1 MLVVILSYI
10 WIIRL
15 PELIR
20 VVIPELIHIFAAEPA
35 VLATRGTS
43 GYRRPHGLLPIR
55 RVGSDPSCELLACLP
70 RELSL
75 LLQLLVI

>member
-10 WIIRL
+10 RIIRL

-20 VVIPELIHIFAAEPA
+20 VVIPELIHIFAAEPP

-43 GYRRPHGLLPIR
+43 RHGGPHCLLAVG
-55 RVGSDPSCELLACLP
+55 RVGSDAPCELLACLP

-75 LLQLLVI
+75 LLQLLVV